1 MQITRETHD
10 RQYRPTL
17 GSESRKLFR
26 MDTMGQSAVMPRL
39 DVLRRPLLVG
49 GVPGEVVT
57 GGAILGVGIGSNASN
72 PQTFATG
79 VMAVLVLYGL
89 MLIGFA
95 WAASRGHGWAL
106 GLIVASSLLHAL
118 SVGSFLTSDDRGQF
132 VLMLVV
138 APFVLATVVT
148 SVLATGRREMD
159 TL

>member
-10 RQYRPTL
+10 RQYRPPL

-39 DVLRRPLLVG
+39 DVLRRPLLG
-49 GVPGEVVT
+49 ICIILTALTGV
-57 GGAILGVGIGSNASN
+57 AIIGVGIGSYAAN
-72 PQTFATG
+72 PKTFGTG

-159 TL
+159 KL